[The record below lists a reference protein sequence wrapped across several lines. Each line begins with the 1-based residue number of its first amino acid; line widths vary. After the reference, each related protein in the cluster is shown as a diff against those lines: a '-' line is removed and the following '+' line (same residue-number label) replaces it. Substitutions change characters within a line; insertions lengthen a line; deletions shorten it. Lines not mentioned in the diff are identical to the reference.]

1 MHYNVAAS
9 DETDFFCSFSSSF
22 EFFDHLS
29 LLFVL
34 TQKVTKR
41 SRLDLFAKK
50 RKFLLTKFLNLRGN
64 ESCASIEN
72 YSRASNKRNFHVC

>member
-22 EFFDHLS
+22 KFFDYLS

-34 TQKVTKR
+34 TQKVTKK
-41 SRLDLFAKK
+41 SRLDLFTKK
-50 RKFLLTKFLNLRGN
+50 RQFFSTKFLNLRGN
-64 ESCASIEN
+64 ETCASMEN
-72 YSRASNKRNFHVC
+72 YSRASDKRNFHVC